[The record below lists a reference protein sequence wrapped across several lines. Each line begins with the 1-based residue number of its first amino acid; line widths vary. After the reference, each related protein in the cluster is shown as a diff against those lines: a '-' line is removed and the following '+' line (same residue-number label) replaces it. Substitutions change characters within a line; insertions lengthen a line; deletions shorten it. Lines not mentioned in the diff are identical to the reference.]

1 MKALVI
7 NTTRMG
13 DLIQSTPLMQALQSK
28 GYEVTLLYSD
38 GFEGIA
44 TMLAGV
50 DRLVPFSLVEA
61 VNPLLLQGNNFLNS
75 YKFLSKLLTGL
86 REESFDLVLNA
97 THSAYS
103 ALVTAI
109 IAGKD
114 VSSGL
119 TSDCRGKQLNCNEW
133 GRYYLTSQSCRES
146 NRFNLV
152 DIHRM
157 MAGVP
162 KAFPVRLDI
171 PPSTHIKADELLG
184 ELKSGNAKL
193 IGIVPGASTAE
204 KTLPVESF
212 AAVIELLK
220 ETLPVEVVIFGAK
233 SESIVAE
240 NLAKLLPES
249 LNLCGKTDVA
259 TLAALISRCDLLIS
273 NDTGPMHVAAAVGTT
288 VVEISLGSALASE
301 TAPYGEGHYVI
312 ESRALCH
319 PCLPRM
325 HCTHFSCGKNIPPRI
340 ISLVALE
347 ALGALR
353 QEGKSLKR
361 FRDEANQSGVDIY
374 RTSFDQ
380 DGFQQLVPLIDKPLT
395 ANDILYDAMKEV
407 WKEALGVAS
416 KDEANCFSGQS
427 NLSVQVVSALNSAL
441 QGFSRV
447 AEIAGI
453 GARSCEELV
462 VLAENPA
469 QLETMKK
476 LAGAVQNIDRG
487 LAQIAYAMPVAM
499 PFLTQFTSA
508 KESIRSATLSDHAK
522 KTAVLFRNLE
532 NWCNSLISRVDSIIN
547 DSVQETVD
555 AA

>member
-38 GFEGIA
+38 GFESVA
-44 TMLAGV
+44 KMLAGV
-50 DRLVPFSLVEA
+50 DHLVPFSLVEA
-61 VNPLLLQGNNFLNS
+61 VDPLLFQGNKYLDS
-75 YKFLSKLLTGL
+75 YKLLSKLLSDL
-86 REESFDLVLNA
+86 REKSFDLVINA
-97 THSAYS
+97 THSSYS

-109 IAGKD
+109 IGGKET
-114 VSSGL
+114 SGL
-119 TSDCRGKQLNCNEW
+119 TCDSRGKPLNSSEW

-157 MAGVP
+157 MSGVP
-162 KAFPVRLDI
+162 KVFPVRLNVPASATI
-171 PPSTHIKADELLG
+171 EADELLG
-184 ELKSGNAKL
+184 DLKYGTTKL
-193 IGIVPGASTAE
+193 IGLVPGASTAE
-204 KTLPVESF
+204 KTLPIESF
-212 AAVIELLK
+212 AAVINLLK
-220 ETLPVEVVIFGAK
+220 EKLPVEVIIFGAK
-233 SESIVAE
+233 AEAIVAG

-325 HCTHFSCGKNIPPRI
+325 HCTHFSCGKNVAPDI
-340 ISLVALE
+340 ICQVALK
-347 ALGALR
+347 ALGDN
-353 QEGKSLKR
+353 QQGDER
-361 FRDEANQSGVDIY
+361 FCSASNESGVDIY
-374 RTSFDQ
+374 RTSFAT
-380 DGFQQLVPLIDKPLT
+380 DGFQQLVPLIDKPFT

-407 WKEALGVAS
+407 WKEVLGVVS
-416 KDEANCFSGQS
+416 HDHSDGFTGHK
-427 NLSVQVVSALNSAL
+427 NLSAPVISALTSAL
-441 QGFSRV
+441 QGFSRI

-453 GARSCEELV
+453 GARSCDELV
-462 VLAENPA
+462 VLAESPA
-469 QLETMKK
+469 QTETMKK
-476 LAGAVQNIDRG
+476 LADAIQNIDRG
-487 LAQIAYAMPVAM
+487 LAQIAYAMSVTM

-508 KESIRSATLSDHAK
+508 KESIRSSTLSDHAK
-522 KTAVLFRNLE
+522 KTAGLFRNLE
-532 NWCNSLISRVDSIIN
+532 DWCNSLIRKIDAQIN
-547 DSVQETVD
+547 DTEKETVD